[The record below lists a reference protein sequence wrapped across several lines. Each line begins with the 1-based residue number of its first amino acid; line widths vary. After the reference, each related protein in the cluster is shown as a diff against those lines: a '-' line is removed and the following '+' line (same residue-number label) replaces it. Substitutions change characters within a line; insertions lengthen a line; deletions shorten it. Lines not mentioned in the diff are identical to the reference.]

1 MSTYTVALAAGA
13 RVPKW
18 LARGQM
24 PSTRGR
30 CSFVVWYHDG
40 RAVAAAGS
48 GGERTAE
55 AVRDC
60 VDQLINARALPHGVL
75 IEFFEFEGCSA
86 HALIAAN
93 SF

>member
-1 MSTYTVALAAGA
+1 MMVLRSMGFFCGEAGRENSATGDAPDITVPQHA
-13 RVPKW
+13 PN
-18 LARGQM
+18 
-24 PSTRGR
+24 
-30 CSFVVWYHDG
+30 HHE
-40 RAVAAAGS
+40 AAADS
-48 GGERTAE
+48 ERAAE
-55 AVRDC
+55 RVCDC